1 MAEPLLIGRR
11 EYLDFPE
18 WGVRH
23 VRAKVDTGAFRSAL
37 DVDGYELRPGDD
49 GVTVARMRLVLN
61 RRHPE
66 RFVLVETPV
75 LRTVVVC
82 NTSGTRQ
89 ERPLIETLVRLGPV
103 EKRIRLTVANR
114 DGLRYR
120 MLLGREALTG
130 SFIVDVREKYL
141 LRQ

>member
-18 WGVRH
+18 WDVRH
-23 VRAKVDTGAFRSAL
+23 VRVKVDTGAFRSAL
-37 DVDGYELRPGDD
+37 DVADYEVSERECGQS
-49 GVTVARMRLVLN
+49 VVRMRLALN

-66 RFVLVETPV
+66 RITIVETPV
-75 LRTVVVC
+75 LRTVVVSS
-82 NTSGTRQ
+82 SGGTCQ
-89 ERPLIETLVRLGPV
+89 ERPLIEALVRLGPV
-103 EKRIRLTVANR
+103 EKRIRLTIANR
-114 DGLRYR
+114 SQMRYR
-120 MLLGREALTG
+120 MILGRDALMG